1 MHRSKNMAAQVR
13 GALGAIVIVLLV
25 STHAAA
31 STTKAASGATAEQQR
46 LDRLEKLV
54 AGRIAAD
61 EKALAAQAKELAEQK
76 AMIGEQQ
83 RQLASLRQMMAGEL
97 DQIRAAGDGPPQT
110 TVLADNG
117 SPAPSGSTAQPVG
130 QAPPPSP
137 EQNPQNLAL
146 PQGVYVLTPA
156 GHVFMNNNVTYQN
169 ASSDRVVFE
178 GVEIAGAVLVG
189 ALEANQTENNSVLDT
204 QSMRVGL
211 GKGFEIEGSIPW
223 VARSDRVTTVQ
234 TANSSETQTF
244 DIRGSGVGDAEVT
257 ARYQVTSGR
266 PGEPIVIANLQ
277 VKSDSGLGPYDVPF
291 DSSGVAQ
298 RLAVGSGFWSV
309 TPTLTALLPSDP
321 VILFGTLGYQYS
333 FSREVNRLI
342 GTAQVGRVWPGSS
355 INGAVGFAF
364 ALNSNFSYSLGYK
377 DYYFFPTIT
386 QLGGLNTASTNL
398 QAGAL
403 LLGAAYR
410 LNSRM
415 SLNLNFEFGVTGDA
429 PNDTVILTIPY
440 YF

>member
-1 MHRSKNMAAQVR
+1 
-13 GALGAIVIVLLV
+13 LGAIAVLFT
-25 STHAAA
+25 SATQACAA
-31 STTKAASGATAEQQR
+31 TTGPTSGPLSEQQR
-46 LDRLEKLV
+46 LNRLEKMV
-54 AGRIAAD
+54 ASRIAAD
-61 EKALAAQAKELAEQK
+61 ERTLAAQAMELAKQK

-83 RQLASLRQMMAGEL
+83 RELASLRQIMAGEL

-117 SPAPSGSTAQPVG
+117 APAPSGSTPQPVG

-156 GHVFMNNNVTYQN
+156 GHVFSNNSVTYQN
-169 ASSDRVVFE
+169 ASSNRVVFE

-189 ALEANQTENNSVLDT
+189 ELQANQTENNSVLDT
-204 QSMRVGL
+204 QSVRVGL

-223 VARSDRVTTVQ
+223 VARSDRVTTVV
-234 TANSSETQTF
+234 TANSTLEQTF

-291 DSSGVAQ
+291 DSGGVAQ

-309 TPTLTALLPSDP
+309 SPTLTALLPSDP

-342 GTAQVGRVWPGSS
+342 GTAQVGRVSPGGS
-355 INGAVGFAF
+355 INGAIGFAF

-386 QLGGLNTASTNL
+386 QLGGVNQASTNL

-403 LLGAAYR
+403 LLGASYR

-415 SLNLNFEFGVTGDA
+415 SLNLNFEYGVTADA
-429 PNDTVILTIPY
+429 PNDTVIISIPY